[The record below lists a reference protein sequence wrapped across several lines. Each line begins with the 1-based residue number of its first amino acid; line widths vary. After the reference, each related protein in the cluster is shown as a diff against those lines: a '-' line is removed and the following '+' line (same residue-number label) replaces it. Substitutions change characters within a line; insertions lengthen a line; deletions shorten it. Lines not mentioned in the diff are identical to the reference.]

1 MNNLINKF
9 SKTFKLLYLY
19 DESSI
24 PKPKGN
30 KTIKKLSLHQVLNEI
45 EDLKYYLISKNQ
57 ASELFGMQKD
67 KSFEGIL
74 EHIFQTF
81 DEIELLPTTEE
92 KAANL
97 LYYIVKDHPFIDG
110 NKRIGAYIFV
120 SFLDK
125 NNLLNENINFAT
137 LTSLTL
143 LIAKSNP
150 NEKELIVNLICNLI
164 IKN

>member
-1 MNNLINKF
+1 MNNLIKKF
-9 SKTFKLLYLY
+9 SKTFELLYLY

-30 KTIKKLSLHQVLNEI
+30 KTIQKLNFHQVLNEI
-45 EDLKYYLISKNQ
+45 EELKHYLISKNQ

-67 KSFEGIL
+67 ESFKGIL

-81 DEIELLPTTEE
+81 DGIELLPSTEE

-143 LIAKSNP
+143 LIAKSHL
-150 NEKELIVNLICNLI
+150 NEKEIMINLICNLL
-164 IKN
+164 

>member
-1 MNNLINKF
+1 MNLIKKF
-9 SKTFKLLYLY
+9 SKTFELLYQY

-30 KTIKKLSLHQVLNEI
+30 KTIKKLNLHQVWNEI
-45 EDLKYYLISKNQ
+45 EELKRYLISKNQ
-57 ASELFGMQKD
+57 ASELFGMRKND
-67 KSFEGIL
+67 SFKGIL
-74 EHIFQTF
+74 EHVFQTF
-81 DEIELLPTTEE
+81 DGVELLPTTEE

-110 NKRIGAYIFV
+110 NKRIGAYMFV

-137 LTSLTL
+137 LTTLTL
-143 LIAKSNP
+143 LIAKSHP
-150 NEKELIVNLICNLI
+150 NEKELIVNLICNLL
-164 IKN
+164 

>member
-1 MNNLINKF
+1 MNNLIKKF
-9 SKTFKLLYLY
+9 SKTFELLYLY

-30 KTIKKLSLHQVLNEI
+30 KTIQKLNFHQILNEI
-45 EDLKYYLISKNQ
+45 EELKHYLISKNQ

-67 KSFEGIL
+67 ESFKGIL

-81 DEIELLPTTEE
+81 DGIELLPSTEE
-92 KAANL
+92 KATNL
-97 LYYIVKDHPFIDG
+97 LYYIVKDHPFVDG
-110 NKRIGAYIFV
+110 NKRIGAYMFV
-120 SFLDK
+120 SFLNK

-143 LIAKSNP
+143 LIAKSHP
-150 NEKELIVNLICNLI
+150 NEKEVMISLICNLL
-164 IKN
+164 

>member
-1 MNNLINKF
+1 MSSLIKKY
-9 SKTFKLLYLY
+9 SKTFELLYLY
-19 DESSI
+19 DENNI

-30 KTIKKLSLHQVLNEI
+30 KTAKKLEYHQAISEI
-45 EDLKYYLISKNQ
+45 EKLKEYLITKNQ

-67 KSFEGIL
+67 NNFQGII

-81 DEIELLPTTEE
+81 DGIELLPTIEE

-143 LIAKSNP
+143 LIAKSHP
-150 NEKELIVNLICNLI
+150 NEKQIMINLIMNLTVS
-164 IKN
+164 

>member
-1 MNNLINKF
+1 MSSLIKKF
-9 SKTFKLLYLY
+9 SKTFELLYLY
-19 DESSI
+19 DEDLI
-24 PKPKGN
+24 PKPKGS
-30 KTIKKLSLHQVLNEI
+30 KTAQKLNYNQVVKEI
-45 EDLKYYLISKNQ
+45 EELKQYLISKNQ

-67 KSFEGIL
+67 ESFEGIL

-81 DEIELLPTTEE
+81 DGIELLPSTEE

-125 NNLLNENINFAT
+125 NNLLKENINYAT

-143 LIAKSNP
+143 LIAKSHP
-150 NEKELIVNLICNLI
+150 NEKEIMINLICNLLQ
-164 IKN
+164 